1 MGRSTRWCRGCWR
14 EPAVAVPRQPSG
26 SSLWARPT
34 ISPTGAR
41 IPLDPAAAVRL
52 VASAAPR
59 LMDVGRVAGRPFVN
73 VATGGFGTEITVE
86 TRPELKKVMHG
97 AAYLITG
104 LTHLAELHPVEA
116 RFTGPGF
123 SWAGELLVLA
133 VGNGRQAGGGHVLC
147 PNALL
152 DDGLLDVNILPNPA
166 RGQRAAALQA
176 LLREGKVALWR
187 QAVSARLPWVELEAP
202 EPLQVNLDGEPISGT
217 KLRFEVLPGA
227 LQVCAPEG
235 IARVPAALTSSF
247 TEAGSFCRL
256 GLRAQEDHGCV
267 LGHAEWR
274 RRLLVRIELG
284 ERRRVLLEVLLQR
297 LDPRVVRRVIGE
309 QLRNLVGIGVLEV
322 LEEPHQA
329 PGVVASLG
337 ADVRPGDVRLR
348 FGVT

>member
-1 MGRSTRWCRGCWR
+1 MTSVRLVLHGKQAQNAAVRD
-14 EPAVAVPRQPSG
+14 AVAAARAAGDNVEVRVTWEAGDAARFAEEAVRMGAGRIAAGGGDGTINEVVSGLLAGTGGGRPPATLGVVPLG
-26 SSLWARPT
+26 TANDFAH
-34 ISPTGAR
+34 GCH
-41 IPLDPAAAVRL
+41 IPLDPAAALRL

-86 TRPELKKVMHG
+86 TRPELKKALHG

-104 LTHLAELHPVEA
+104 LTHLAELRPVEA

-202 EPLQVNLDGEPISGT
+202 EALQVNLDGEPISGT

-235 IARVPAALTSSF
+235 SPV
-247 TEAGSFCRL
+247 
-256 GLRAQEDHGCV
+256 
-267 LGHAEWR
+267 
-274 RRLLVRIELG
+274 
-284 ERRRVLLEVLLQR
+284 
-297 LDPRVVRRVIGE
+297 
-309 QLRNLVGIGVLEV
+309 
-322 LEEPHQA
+322 
-329 PGVVASLG
+329 
-337 ADVRPGDVRLR
+337 
-348 FGVT
+348 FGKS